1 MFFHHPCLTGCL
13 EIINDMSGPLIT
25 RPPPWCVYYADVNAF
40 AAADYC
46 RRLHMEYNSMLAE
59 ADGLRAE
66 MQALSAETK

>member
-1 MFFHHPCLTGCL
+1 
-13 EIINDMSGPLIT
+13 
-25 RPPPWCVYYADVNAF
+25 VYYAGVNAF

-59 ADGLRAE
+59 ADALRAE

>member
-1 MFFHHPCLTGCL
+1 MCTMP
-13 EIINDMSGPLIT
+13 MYM
-25 RPPPWCVYYADVNAF
+25 RF

-66 MQALSAETK
+66 MQALTAETK

>member
-1 MFFHHPCLTGCL
+1 
-13 EIINDMSGPLIT
+13 
-25 RPPPWCVYYADVNAF
+25 VYYADDVNAF

-66 MQALSAETK
+66 LQALTAETK